1 MAQET
6 ITRAAFIKNM
16 MNDGVPYQMAVKAF
30 NSMMSTVE
38 SGVCSG
44 HRIAFGRIGA
54 LNPVKLD
61 SRTVT
66 MGFDRT
72 GGEMKRVSR
81 VFVVGSRIKYKFTLF
96 RAFTNTRSLRWQI

>member
-6 ITRAAFIKNM
+6 ITRAGFIKNM
-16 MNDGVPYQMAVKAF
+16 MDDGIPYQMAVKAY
-30 NSMMSTVE
+30 NSMMTTIE
-38 SGVCSG
+38 DGICSG
-44 HRIAFGRIGA
+44 HRVTFGKVGA

-72 GGEMKRVSR
+72 GGEMKKVQR

-96 RAFTNTRSLRWQI
+96 RKFADTRSLRWQI